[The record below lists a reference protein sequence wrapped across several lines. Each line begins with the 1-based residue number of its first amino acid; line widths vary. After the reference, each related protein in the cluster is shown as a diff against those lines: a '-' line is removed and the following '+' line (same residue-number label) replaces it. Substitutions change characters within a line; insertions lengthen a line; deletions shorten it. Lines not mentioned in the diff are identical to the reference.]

1 MRVFLAVLVLSNG
14 KTLKQ
19 STDFQICF
27 GAGVEK
33 MTIYIKG
40 NILFIIVDD
49 T

>member
-1 MRVFLAVLVLSNG
+1 MRVSLAVLVLSNG

-19 STDFQICF
+19 SMDFQTCF

-40 NILFIIVDD
+40 KTLSVHCIG
-49 T
+49 